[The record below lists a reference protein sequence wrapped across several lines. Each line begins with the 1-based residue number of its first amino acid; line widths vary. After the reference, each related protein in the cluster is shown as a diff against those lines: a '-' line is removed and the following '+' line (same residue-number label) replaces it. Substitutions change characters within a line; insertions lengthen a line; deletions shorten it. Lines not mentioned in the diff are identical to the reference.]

1 MPIRPMRMPQDFQ
14 TMLDILP
21 KAFQYPENPNWSI
34 NTDELENIT
43 DLVRTLRRLW
53 PILRIVQA
61 LSPGF
66 RDVIDGVIW
75 EEDSQPVGITNVMRM
90 GLGKSDSW
98 MIANVGVL
106 PTYRRRGIARKL
118 VEAAIEF
125 AKARKAKRIIL
136 DVIDGNDP
144 AYQLY
149 VSLGFEPFDYGLELN
164 YSHPSPPAECPLPD
178 GYTIKRLTLA
188 EWQPSYQLAKRL
200 TPLNVQRYFPVEA
213 ARYRVGLLQRLLA
226 PLFEIGARHTRLGVY
241 MTNGEIA
248 ATANYAA
255 RTRPGG
261 LNELS
266 VTVDP
271 AHSALAAYL
280 IHSLLNEI
288 MQIAPGRVT
297 EMRLQRWS
305 VPVIEAAKAAG
316 FEQRLAGHRMGLVV
330 KSA

>member
-1 MPIRPMRMPQDFQ
+1 
-14 TMLDILP
+14 MLDILP
-21 KAFQYPENPNWSI
+21 KAFQYPENPAWST
-34 NTDELENIT
+34 NADELVGVT
-43 DLVRTLRRLW
+43 DTVRMVKRLW
-53 PILRIVQA
+53 PILRVVQV

-75 EEDSQPVGITNVMRM
+75 EEDGQPVGITNMMRT
-90 GLGKSDSW
+90 GFGQSDSW

-149 VSLGFEPFDYGLELN
+149 RSLGFEAFDYGIELN
-164 YSHPSPPAECPLPD
+164 YSRQSPPVECPLPD
-178 GYTIKRLTLA
+178 GYTIKSLA
-188 EWQPSYQLAKRL
+188 RTDWQPNYQLAKRL
-200 TPLNVQRYFPVEA
+200 TPLNVQRYFPVEEV
-213 ARYRVGLLQRLLA
+213 RYRVGLLQWILT
-226 PLFEIGARHTRLGVY
+226 PIFEIGARHKWLGVY
-241 MTNGEIA
+241 TMNGA
-248 ATANYAA
+248 LVATANYAA

-271 AHSALAAYL
+271 IHNVLAAYL
-280 IHSLLNEI
+280 INALLNEI

-297 EMRLQRWS
+297 EMRLQSWLA
-305 VPVIEAAKAAG
+305 PVIDAAKAAG
-316 FEQRLAGHRMGLVV
+316 FEQRLAGHRMGLILS
-330 KSA
+330 SA